1 MQTTF
6 HNTISLSGE
15 ALKKAVMDAEK
26 QEDAIYLIFLHTGKK
41 YTASMITALTEKA
54 GRKWPLHSNRRA
66 LTNLKTSGKLL
77 KLDEMKEGLYGKPE
91 SFYMINQKSA

>member
-15 ALKKAVMDAEK
+15 ALKKAVMDAGT
-26 QEDAIYLIFLHTGKK
+26 QEESIYLIFLHTGKK
-41 YTASMITALTEKA
+41 YTASMITHLTEKA

-66 LTNLKTSGKLL
+66 LTNLKTSGRLIML
-77 KLDEMKEGLYGKPE
+77 NEMKLGLFGKPE
-91 SFYMINQKSA
+91 HFYQITT